1 MVRLESYYRVYRYL
15 FHRRVPVGGCDSS
28 MSCRRPCHLPYVRGR
43 FATPPG
49 EARREID
56 MLVISSTITA
66 VVLVTF
72 FRVDKCI
79 FFAGKDDIR
88 FLKSDVT
95 LNVQFHLGEF

>member
-1 MVRLESYYRVYRYL
+1 MYYRYL
-15 FHRRVPVGGCDSS
+15 FHRRVPVGDCDSPTYLPT
-28 MSCRRPCHLPYVRGR
+28 SCRRPAPCHLPYLRGQFR
-43 FATPPG
+43 TPPG

-72 FRVDKCI
+72 FRVDKYL
-79 FFAGKDDIR
+79 FFAGKDYIK